1 MIIIILLITAMKR
14 IGKYEVIKPIG
25 KGSFGEVFLVVSEGQ
40 QYALKTISKRPHSAR
55 EIRNLSE

>member
-1 MIIIILLITAMKR
+1 MKR